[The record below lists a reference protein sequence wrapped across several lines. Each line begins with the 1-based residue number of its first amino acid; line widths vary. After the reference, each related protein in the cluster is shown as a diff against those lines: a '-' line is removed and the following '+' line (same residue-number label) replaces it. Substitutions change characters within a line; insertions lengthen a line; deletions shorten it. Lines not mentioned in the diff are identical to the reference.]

1 MNRKTAIASA
11 AIIGL
16 ATILAIQH
24 QAQLKLRRQN
34 ESLQQQLAQLRAEN
48 ERLKR
53 YAQIPRLPPPPV
65 QIAMRVATNGPVED
79 FEATNLYS
87 RLYDRLKDKPVELTR
102 EQVEA
107 YLRANGRSAA
117 NLLAAF
123 RTSGD
128 PALLKEALAKYPNDP
143 QVAFEAVAY
152 SVSHKNDVSPDEQR
166 QWLDAFE
173 KAAPGNALANYLS
186 AFNYFNAGQI
196 DQGVQDLAAAAGKSL
211 DDYTVSREVNDMD
224 VYLAAGYSMAD
235 AEVLSTS
242 QLLLPQLS
250 QLKQLALESADLAN
264 AYRQGGDTESAQT
277 VLQMADKL
285 GQQYAIPSAGEPTIT
300 RLVGIAIEKI
310 ALNGMDPNA
319 AYGDGGETVQD
330 QLNQLAQEREGIRQ
344 LSDQVSGLLPQLSD
358 QDWIIYKNRWMMFG
372 EDNAQRWVIGKYGQ

>member
-1 MNRKTAIASA
+1 MET
-11 AIIGL
+11 
-16 ATILAIQH
+16 
-24 QAQLKLRRQN
+24 
-34 ESLQQQLAQLRAEN
+34 
-48 ERLKR
+48 
-53 YAQIPRLPPPPV
+53 
-65 QIAMRVATNGPVED
+65 
-79 FEATNLYS
+79 TNLYS
-87 RLYDRLKDKPVELTR
+87 RLYDRLKDKQVKLTR
-102 EQVEA
+102 EQVES
-107 YLRANGRSAA
+107 YLNANGRNAA

-128 PALLKEALAKYPNDP
+128 PDLLKEAMQKYPNDP

-152 SVSHKNDVSPDEQR
+152 SVSHKNDVSPADQR
-166 QWLDAFE
+166 SWLDAFE
-173 KAAPGNALANYLS
+173 KAAPNNALANYLS
-186 AFNYFNAGQI
+186 AFNYFNSGQI
-196 DQGVQDLAAAAGKSL
+196 DKGVQDLAAASGKSL
-211 DDYTVSREVNDMD
+211 DDYTVGREANDME

-250 QLKQLALESADLAN
+250 QLKQLALESADLAS
-264 AYRQGGDTESAQT
+264 AYRQGGDTESALT
-277 VLQMADKL
+277 VLQMADNL
-285 GQQYAIPSAGEPTIT
+285 GQQYAIPSAGEPTIS

-319 AYGDGGETVQD
+319 AYGDGGQTVQD

-344 LSDQVSGLLPQLSD
+344 LSDQAESLLPQLSD